1 MAAVVQNIKM
11 GLLNKTDIANLALT
25 NQYQVTLNGFSGELK
40 NYIARQY
47 GVTEEYLKG
56 GIGIMCSE
64 ASLPTSSFA
73 TSEVKDNFQ
82 GINQQFAHTRIY
94 IESDFTFYIDRDYN
108 VLKFFEGWM
117 DYIAGDNKVEKVN
130 KTDEHKYYRRFN
142 YPMNGDSSVGYKA
155 GTLSIAK
162 FDRNVVM
169 GSNQDKNLVSKKFLG
184 NVSKDHGNIIVYEFI
199 NAFPKGMT
207 SIPISY
213 GGADILKVNVQ
224 FAYDRYLLG

>member
-1 MAAVVQNIKM
+1 MAAVIENMKM
-11 GLLNKTDIANLALT
+11 GLLNKTNIANLALT
-25 NQYQVTLNGFSGELK
+25 NQYQVNISGITGDLK
-40 NYIARQY
+40 NYLAGQY
-47 GVTEEYLKG
+47 GVNREYLTG

-117 DYIAGDNKVEKVN
+117 DYISGDNNVPNVN
-130 KTDEHKYYRRFN
+130 RTDEQKYYRRFN
-142 YPMNGDSSVGYKA
+142 YPMSNSELGRNNVGYKA
-155 GTLSIAK
+155 GVLSIAK
-162 FDRNVVM
+162 FDRNYD
-169 GSNQDKNLVSKKFLG
+169 SE
-184 NVSKDHGNIIVYEFI
+184 IVYEFI

-213 GGADILKVNVQ
+213 GGADILKVTVQ

>member
-1 MAAVVQNIKM
+1 MAAVVQNMKM
-11 GLLNKTDIANLALT
+11 GLLNKTNIANLALT
-25 NQYQVTLNGFSGELK
+25 NQYQVSISGITGDLK
-40 NYIARQY
+40 NYLEGQY
-47 GVTEEYLKG
+47 GVNREYLSG

-117 DYIAGDNKVEKVN
+117 DYIAGDNKVSNVN
-130 KTDEHKYYRRFN
+130 RTDEHKYYRRFN
-142 YPMNGDSSVGYKA
+142 YPMNSDSSVGYKA
-155 GTLSIAK
+155 GVLSIAK
-162 FDRNVVM
+162 FDRNHD
-169 GSNQDKNLVSKKFLG
+169 SN
-184 NVSKDHGNIIVYEFI
+184 ITYEFV

-207 SIPISY
+207 SIPVSY
-213 GGADILKVNVQ
+213 GGADILKVSVQ

>member
-1 MAAVVQNIKM
+1 MAAVIQNMKM
-11 GLLNKTDIANLALT
+11 GLLNKTNIANLALT

-40 NYIARQY
+40 NYITLQY
-47 GVTEEYLKG
+47 GVTEDYLKS

-117 DYIAGDNKVEKVN
+117 DYIAGDNKVSKVN
-130 KTDEHKYYRRFN
+130 RTDEHKYYRRFN
-142 YPMNGDSSVGYKA
+142 YPMGDYTGEDNLLNGYKA
-155 GTLSIAK
+155 GTLSISK
-162 FDRNVVM
+162 FDRNYD
-169 GSNQDKNLVSKKFLG
+169 NT
-184 NVSKDHGNIIVYEFI
+184 IVYEFI

-213 GGADILKVNVQ
+213 GGADILKVTVQ